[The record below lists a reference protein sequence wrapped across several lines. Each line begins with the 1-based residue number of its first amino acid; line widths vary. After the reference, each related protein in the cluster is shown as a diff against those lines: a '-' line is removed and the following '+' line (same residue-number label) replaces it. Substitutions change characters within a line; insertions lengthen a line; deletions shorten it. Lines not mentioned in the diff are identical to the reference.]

1 MLTQE
6 QRDTAFRRVGQY
18 RTKANGA
25 MTDMMLD
32 EVKEQYIHMAEGG
45 DGSRAGMGEIRD
57 EFYKGFP
64 NKFFQLVC
72 DMMGWKW
79 SKEN

>member
-6 QRDTAFRRVGQY
+6 QRDLAFRRVEQY

-25 MTDMMLD
+25 MTSMMLN
-32 EVKEQYIHMAEGG
+32 EVEVQYTHMAQGG
-45 DGSRAGMGEIRD
+45 DGSKAEMGNIR
-57 EFYKGFP
+57 EQFYQGYP
-64 NKFFQLVC
+64 DKFFQLVC
-72 DMMGWKW
+72 DMMGWNW